1 MAAGGLALVS
11 LAAIVMLYLA
21 ACHSAEGHSISPEES
36 MEEEDKDFQFSFANT
51 DELDVSS
58 SSASSSSSSSSVKT
72 QFDEVLPQLG
82 NYESTA
88 DFYSRNQNPS
98 SSSRPMGG
106 AGGSSYYGVYS
117 GYNSQEAYSHNSLK
131 KPESLALASATAAW
145 SAAHATFYG
154 GANAEGTMGN
164 K

>member
-1 MAAGGLALVS
+1 MGAGVLALVS
-11 LAAIVMLYLA
+11 LVAIVMLYLA
-21 ACHSAEGHSISPEES
+21 ACHSAEGHYSISPEES
-36 MEEEDKDFQFSFANT
+36 MEEEDKDFKFSFANT

-58 SSASSSSSSSSVKT
+58 SSSSSVNT

-88 DFYSRNQNPS
+88 DFYYRNQNPSS

-106 AGGSSYYGVYS
+106 AGSSSYYGVYS

-131 KPESLALASATAAW
+131 KPESLALASAAAAW

>member
-1 MAAGGLALVS
+1 MAAGVLALVS
-11 LAAIVMLYLA
+11 LVAIVMPYLA

-36 MEEEDKDFQFSFANT
+36 MEEEDKDFKFSFANT

-58 SSASSSSSSSSVKT
+58 SSSVNT

-131 KPESLALASATAAW
+131 KPESLALASAAATW

>member
-1 MAAGGLALVS
+1 MGAGVLALVS
-11 LAAIVMLYLA
+11 LVAIVMLYLA

-36 MEEEDKDFQFSFANT
+36 MEEEDKDFKFSFANT

-58 SSASSSSSSSSVKT
+58 SSSSSVNT

-98 SSSRPMGG
+98 TSTSTKPMGG

-131 KPESLALASATAAW
+131 KPESLALASAAAAW

>member
-1 MAAGGLALVS
+1 MGAGVLALVS
-11 LAAIVMLYLA
+11 LVGIVMLYLA

-51 DELDVSS
+51 HELDVSS
-58 SSASSSSSSSSVKT
+58 SSVNT

-82 NYESTA
+82 HYESTA

-117 GYNSQEAYSHNSLK
+117 GYNSQEAYSHNSFK
-131 KPESLALASATAAW
+131 KPESLALASAAAAW

>member
-1 MAAGGLALVS
+1 MGAGVLALVS
-11 LAAIVMLYLA
+11 LVAIVMLYLA

-58 SSASSSSSSSSVKT
+58 SSSSSSSVNT

-88 DFYSRNQNPS
+88 DFYSRYQNPS
-98 SSSRPMGG
+98 SRPLGG
-106 AGGSSYYGVYS
+106 ASGSSYYGVYS
-117 GYNSQEAYSHNSLK
+117 GYNSQEGYSHNSLK
-131 KPESLALASATAAW
+131 KPESLALASAAAAW

>member
-1 MAAGGLALVS
+1 MGAGVLALVS
-11 LAAIVMLYLA
+11 LVAIVMLYLA

-58 SSASSSSSSSSVKT
+58 SSSSSSSVNT

-88 DFYSRNQNPS
+88 DFYSRYQNP

-131 KPESLALASATAAW
+131 KPESLALASAAAAW

>member
-1 MAAGGLALVS
+1 MGAGVLALVS
-11 LAAIVMLYLA
+11 LVAIVMLYLA

-58 SSASSSSSSSSVKT
+58 SSSSSSSVNT

-98 SSSRPMGG
+98 SRPMGG

-117 GYNSQEAYSHNSLK
+117 GYNSQEGYSHNSLK
-131 KPESLALASATAAW
+131 KPESLALASAAAAW

>member
-1 MAAGGLALVS
+1 MAAGVLALVS

-21 ACHSAEGHSISPEES
+21 ACHSAEGYYISPEES
-36 MEEEDKDFQFSFANT
+36 MEEEDKDFKFSFANT
-51 DELDVSS
+51 DEFDV
-58 SSASSSSSSSSVKT
+58 SSSSSSSSVNT
-72 QFDEVLPQLG
+72 QFDEVLPQVG

-88 DFYSRNQNPS
+88 DFYSRNQNPSSSS

-131 KPESLALASATAAW
+131 KPESLSLASAAAAW